1 MDERAPPLNRRGGA
15 KRRREICFGKKK
27 LGFNGFAKKG
37 RGICLRSTKK
47 NFPVASE
54 EGVSDDISFFISKK
68 HDRPSSSVLLSNRHG
83 RTIGEVRK
91 EERWSLPQNLIYLFL

>member
-1 MDERAPPLNRRGGA
+1 M
-15 KRRREICFGKKK
+15 
-27 LGFNGFAKKG
+27 KG
-37 RGICLRSTKK
+37 RLLSIEEEAPKGEGK
-47 NFPVASE
+47 FASE
-54 EGVSDDISFFISKK
+54 RRNWDSTALQKKEEAFAYDPRKRIFLLLQKRGVSDDISFFVSKK